1 VTAVYAGGEGAAV
14 PSPRVRQRFQA
25 RKILVPASDRE
36 ARIASIATFLR
47 NALPGKV
54 LAVEITRHSAK
65 RSSNLNAYY
74 WGVVV
79 KTISE
84 ATGYEP
90 EEVHE
95 LLASKFLPP
104 REVTIGGDTIMVRA
118 STAKLPTV
126 EFMAYLEDCK
136 RFAAVQLE
144 GLYIPDP
151 NEYHEAARAA

>member
-1 VTAVYAGGEGAAV
+1 MTTHAFAGGHGSSQ
-14 PSPRVRQRFQA
+14 PGPRVRQRFQS
-25 RKILVPASDRE
+25 RKIIVPAAERE
-36 ARIASIATFLR
+36 ARIQSIATFLR

-54 LAVEITRHSAK
+54 LAVTVERHSAK
-65 RSSNLNAYY
+65 RSNNLNAYY

-104 REVTIGGDTIMVRA
+104 REVVIGGERVTVRA
-118 STAKLPTV
+118 STSKLPTV
-126 EFMAYLEDCK
+126 DFMAYLEDCK
-136 RFAAVQLE
+136 RFAAVHLE
-144 GLYIPDP
+144 GLYIPEP
-151 NEYHEAARAA
+151 GEYTEARAA

>member
-1 VTAVYAGGEGAAV
+1 MAQAYAGGSGSAQ
-14 PSPRVRQRFQA
+14 PGPRVRLPFQA
-25 RKILVPASDRE
+25 RKIIVPAAERE
-36 ARIASIATFLR
+36 SRIASIATFLR

-54 LAVEITRHSAK
+54 LAVEITRYSPK
-65 RSSNLNAYY
+65 RSSNLNSYY

-104 REVTIGGDTIMVRA
+104 REVAIGGETVMVRA

-136 RFAAVQLE
+136 RFAAQQLE

-151 NEYHEAARAA
+151 GEYL